1 MINASDISPA
11 NEEPEA
17 STPAASS
24 PDNSVASSPQ
34 ADLFGGDPHGIEAL
48 CAALGSYMSDEHVAL
63 IRAAYV
69 LGADA
74 HSEQY
79 RRSGEAYISH
89 PVAVARILAEMHMD
103 WQTIAAAILH
113 DVLEDCDVEKDVL
126 IGEFGETVADLVD
139 GVTKITKLKDKSKK
153 RQEAEN
159 FSKMLLAMNNDI
171 RVIVIKLADR
181 LHNMRTMDS
190 LPREKQSRKSL
201 ETLEIYA
208 PIANRMGMNS
218 MRTELEDLSFKYIH
232 PMRYKGIKSA
242 MDRTRESREVIVGIV
257 VEELQKVLSEMGI
270 EAKVE
275 GRNKH
280 LYGVYSKLRSKIYRK
295 SREGI
300 SRREDILSHVND
312 LYAVRVVVEDPY
324 DCYKVLG
331 IAHNRF
337 RPVLARF
344 KDYIAIPKSNGY
356 QSLHTG
362 FIGPNNKPF
371 ELQIRT
377 NEMHRHAQ
385 SGIAAH
391 WAYKTDKQ
399 ASAAQNRAHKWLH
412 NMIEMRERADD
423 SVEFLEEA
431 KIDLFPHEVYVFTP
445 KGKIFRLP
453 KGATAVDFAYA
464 IHTQTGFRCYGVRID
479 GKRKLLHTQLESGQT
494 VQILTDENAH
504 PDPAWLQFV
513 TTGRARSQ
521 IRAYTKKLE
530 TSDATRLGKG
540 LLDKAL
546 AVHSLRISD
555 FSEPLIVEVLGDIQL
570 LSLADLYV
578 EIGTGNRL
586 APLIAKR
593 LLDKYTVDHPETKSR
608 YISSTFRKA
617 LASRKS
623 RRQPLQIKGTEGMAI
638 NIASCCKPIPGDPVT
653 GFLSAGRGLV
663 IHQNKCRVLASH
675 ADQPERWITTEW
687 ADDNPTRYA
696 SRLVIHS
703 SNQRGMLGKVGT
715 AVSNSEADVENVTFE
730 EREGSRSVISLDV
743 LIRDRVHLAEV
754 MRAIK
759 NISTVKTVTR
769 AKG

>member
-1 MINASDISPA
+1 MINPSDIPDV
-11 NEEPEA
+11 NEHPPTDSFDVIPTED
-17 STPAASS
+17 SAAT
-24 PDNSVASSPQ
+24 SPQ
-34 ADLFGGDPHGIEAL
+34 PDMFGGDPHGIESL
-48 CAALGSYMSDEHVAL
+48 SAALSTYMSEEHVASV
-63 IRAAYV
+63 RAAYA

-74 HSEQY
+74 HRHQY

-113 DVLEDCDVEKDVL
+113 DVLEDCDVEKEVL
-126 IGEFGETVADLVD
+126 VEAFGETVADLVD

-232 PMRYKGIKSA
+232 PMRYAGIKSA
-242 MDRTRESREVIVGIV
+242 MDRTRESREVIVAIV
-257 VEELQKVLSEMGI
+257 IEELQKALAEMGI
-270 EAKVE
+270 EATVE

-295 SREGI
+295 TREG
-300 SRREDILSHVND
+300 SRKKEDILSHVND
-312 LYAVRVVVEDPY
+312 LYAVRVIVEDTY

-331 IAHNRF
+331 ISHNRF
-337 RPVLARF
+337 RPVMARF
-344 KDYIAIPKSNGY
+344 KDYIAIPKLNGY

-377 NEMHRHAQ
+377 TAMHQHAQ

-399 ASAAQNRAHKWLH
+399 ASAAQSRAHKWLS
-412 NMIEMRERADD
+412 NMIEMRERSDD
-423 SVEFLEEA
+423 SLEFLEEA

-445 KGKIFRLP
+445 KGKIIRLP

-464 IHTQTGFRCYGVRID
+464 IHSETGFRCYGVRID
-479 GKRKLLHTQLESGQT
+479 GKRRLLNSPLESGQT
-494 VQILTDENAH
+494 VQVLTDENAH

-513 TTGRARSQ
+513 TTGKARSQ
-521 IRAYTKKLE
+521 IRSYTKKLA

-546 AVHSLRISD
+546 SVHSLSFSD
-555 FSEPLIVEVLGDIQL
+555 FSEEMIVEVLKDIQI
-570 LSLADLYV
+570 LSIAELYV

-593 LLDKYTVDHPETKSR
+593 LLDKYSVDHEAPKS
-608 YISSTFRKA
+608 SSFTSTFRKA
-617 LASRKS
+617 MATRKS
-623 RRQPLQIKGTEGMAI
+623 RRQPLQIKGTEGMALG
-638 NIASCCKPIPGDPVT
+638 IATCCKPIPGDPIT
-653 GFLSAGRGLV
+653 GFLSSGRGLV
-663 IHQNKCRVLASH
+663 IHQSKCRILAAQSG
-675 ADQPERWITTEW
+675 QPERWISTEW
-687 ADDNPTRYA
+687 AEDNPTRY
-696 SRLVIHS
+696 SSKLIIIS
-703 SNQRGMLGKVGT
+703 SNQRGLLGAVGT
-715 AVSNSEADVENVTFE
+715 AVSNSEADVENVEFV
-730 EREGSRSVISLDV
+730 EREGNRSVISLDV
-743 LIRDRVHLAEV
+743 LIRDRVHLADV

-759 NISTVKTVTR
+759 NVSTVKSVTR

>member
-1 MINASDISPA
+1 MTNASDIPNA
-11 NEEPEA
+11 TDQLPVNLPEGGTTEDR
-17 STPAASS
+17 S
-24 PDNSVASSPQ
+24 ASSPQ
-34 ADLFGGDPHGIEAL
+34 SDMFGGDPHGIESL
-48 CAALGSYMSDEHVAL
+48 SAALSSYMSDEHVSS
-63 IRAAYV
+63 IRAAYA

-74 HSEQY
+74 HRHQY

-113 DVLEDCDVEKDVL
+113 DVLEDCEVEKEVL
-126 IGEFGETVADLVD
+126 IEGFGETVADLVD

-159 FSKMLLAMNNDI
+159 FSKMLLAMNSDI

-232 PMRYKGIKSA
+232 PMRYAGIKSA
-242 MDRTRESREVIVGIV
+242 MERTRESREVIIGIV
-257 VEELQKVLSEMGI
+257 IEELQKALAEEGI
-270 EAKVE
+270 EATVE

-295 SREGI
+295 ARDGI
-300 SRREDILSHVND
+300 SLREDILSHVND
-312 LYAVRVVVEDPY
+312 LYAVRVIVEDSH

-337 RPVLARF
+337 RPVMARF

-362 FIGPNNKPF
+362 FIGPNSKPF

-377 NEMHRHAQ
+377 TNMHRHAQ

-399 ASAAQNRAHKWLH
+399 ASAAQRRAHKWLN
-412 NMIEMRERADD
+412 NMIEMRERSED
-423 SVEFLEEA
+423 SLEFLQEA

-445 KGKIFRLP
+445 KGKIIRLP

-479 GKRKLLHTQLESGQT
+479 GKRRLLNSQLESGQT
-494 VQILTDENAH
+494 VQVLTDENAH

-521 IRAYTKKLE
+521 IRSYTKKLAS
-530 TSDATRLGKG
+530 SDANRLGKG

-546 AVHSLRISD
+546 TVHSLSLSD
-555 FSEPLIVEVLGDIQL
+555 FSDELITEVLSDIQVP
-570 LSLADLYV
+570 SVADLYID
-578 EIGTGNRL
+578 IGTGNRL

-593 LLDKYTVDHPETKSR
+593 LLDKYSIDHRAPKSA
-608 YISSTFRKA
+608 YLSSAFRKA
-617 LASRKS
+617 LATRKS
-623 RRQPLQIKGTEGMAI
+623 RRQPLQVKGTEGMAI
-638 NIASCCKPIPGDPVT
+638 GIATCCTPIPGDPIT
-653 GFLSAGRGLV
+653 GFLSAGSGLV
-663 IHQNKCRVLASH
+663 IHQSKCRVLAGQ
-675 ADQPERWITTEW
+675 AAQPERWIATEW
-687 ADDNPTRYA
+687 ADDNPTLY
-696 SRLVIHS
+696 STKLIIHS
-703 SNQRGMLGKVGT
+703 SNQRGMLGEVGT
-715 AVSNSEADVENVTFE
+715 AVSNAEADVENVEFV
-730 EREGSRSVISLDV
+730 EREGSRSVISLEV

-754 MRAIK
+754 LRAIK
-759 NISTVKTVTR
+759 NVSTVKSVTR

>member
-1 MINASDISPA
+1 MSISNQIPNANNLTA
-11 NEEPEA
+11 AAEA
-17 STPAASS
+17 ETSASQQH
-24 PDNSVASSPQ
+24 DM
-34 ADLFGGDPHGIEAL
+34 FGGDPHGIEAL
-48 CAALGSYMSDEHVAL
+48 CAALSSYMSEEHVATV
-63 IRAAYV
+63 RAAYV

-74 HSEQY
+74 HQNQY

-103 WQTIAAAILH
+103 WQTVAAAILH
-113 DVLEDCDVEKDVL
+113 DVLEDCDVEKEVL
-126 IGEFGETVADLVD
+126 IDLFGETVAELVD

-181 LHNMRTMDS
+181 LHNMRTMDA

-201 ETLEIYA
+201 ETIEIYA

-218 MRTELEDLSFKYIH
+218 IRTELEDLAFKYIH

-242 MDRTRESREVIVGIV
+242 MDRTRDSREVIVAIAI
-257 VEELQKVLSEMGI
+257 EELQKILAEHGI
-270 EAKVE
+270 EAEIE

-295 SREGI
+295 AREGG
-300 SRREDILSHVND
+300 SSREDILSHVND
-312 LYAVRVVVEDPY
+312 LYAVRVIIDETY

-331 IAHNRF
+331 IVHNRF

-371 ELQIRT
+371 ELQVRT
-377 NEMHRHAQ
+377 KEMHRHAQ

-399 ASAAQNRAHKWLH
+399 ASAAQSRAHKWLS

-445 KGKIFRLP
+445 KGKIIRLP

-464 IHTQTGFRCYGVRID
+464 IHTETGFRCYGVRID
-479 GKRKLLHTQLESGQT
+479 GKRRLLSTQLESGQT
-494 VQILTDENAH
+494 VQILSDENAH

-521 IRAYTKKLE
+521 IRSYTKKLA
-530 TSDATRLGKG
+530 TTDATRLGKG

-546 AVHSLRISD
+546 TVHSLSMSD
-555 FSEPLIVEVLGDIQL
+555 LSEELIADVLKDIQV
-570 LSLADLYV
+570 LSIADLYI
-578 EIGTGNRL
+578 ELGTGNRL

-593 LLDKYTVDHPETKSR
+593 LMDKYSLNNPAPKSS
-608 YISSTFRKA
+608 YLPSSFRKA
-617 LASRKS
+617 LESRKS
-623 RRQPLQIKGTEGMAI
+623 RRLPLQIKGTEGMAVS
-638 NIASCCKPIPGDPVT
+638 IASCCKPIPGDPIT
-653 GFLSAGRGLV
+653 GFLSVGRGLV
-663 IHQNKCRVLASH
+663 IHQNKCRVLAGQ
-675 ADQPERWITTEW
+675 AAQPERWITTEW
-687 ADDNPTRYA
+687 ADDNPTQYS
-696 SRLVIHS
+696 SRLIIHAT
-703 SNQRGMLGKVGT
+703 NQRGMLGMVGT
-715 AVSNSEADVENVTFE
+715 AVASVEADVENVNFDD
-730 EREGSRSVISLDV
+730 REGNRSVIALDV
-743 LIRDRVHLAEV
+743 LIRNRVHLADV
-754 MRAIK
+754 MRAVK

>member
-1 MINASDISPA
+1 MSNHSEIHSA
-11 NEEPEA
+11 NDEP
-17 STPAASS
+17 PAAPAVADVADDSS
-24 PDNSVASSPQ
+24 ASSPQ
-34 ADLFGGDPHGIEAL
+34 PDMFGGDPHGIESL
-48 CAALGSYMSDEHVAL
+48 SAALSTYMSDEHVAS
-63 IRAAYV
+63 IRAAYA

-74 HSEQY
+74 HRNQY

-113 DVLEDCDVEKDVL
+113 DVLEDCDVEKQVL
-126 IGEFGETVADLVD
+126 AEQFGETVADLVD

-232 PMRYKGIKSA
+232 PLRYASIKSA
-242 MDRTRESREVIVGIV
+242 MDRTQESREVIVGIV
-257 VEELQKVLSEMGI
+257 IEELQKALTKMGV
-270 EAKVE
+270 EATVE

-280 LYGVYSKLRSKIYRK
+280 LYGIYSKLRSKIYRK
-295 SREGI
+295 AREGI
-300 SRREDILSHVND
+300 SRKEPILSHVND
-312 LYAVRVVVEDPY
+312 LYAVRVVVDDTY

-337 RPVLARF
+337 RPVMARF
-344 KDYIAIPKSNGY
+344 KDYIAIPKLNGY

-377 NEMHRHAQ
+377 TAMHRHAQ

-399 ASAAQNRAHKWLH
+399 ASAAQSRAHKWLS
-412 NMIEMRERADD
+412 NMIEMRERSED
-423 SVEFLEEA
+423 SLEFLEEA

-445 KGKIFRLP
+445 KGKIIRLP

-464 IHTQTGFRCYGVRID
+464 IHSQTGFRCYGVRID
-479 GKRKLLHTQLESGQT
+479 GKRRLLNSQLESGQT
-494 VQILTDENAH
+494 VAILTDENAH

-513 TTGRARSQ
+513 TTGKARSQ
-521 IRAYTKKLE
+521 IRSYTKKLA

-546 AVHSLRISD
+546 TVHSLTISD
-555 FSEPLIVEVLGDIQL
+555 FSEELIVAVLSDIQV
-570 LSLADLYV
+570 LSLAELYI

-593 LLDKYTVDHPETKSR
+593 LLDKYTVDHDAPKGR
-608 YISSTFRKA
+608 YLSSAFRKA
-617 LASRKS
+617 LAARKS
-623 RRQPLQIKGTEGMAI
+623 RRQPLQIKGTEGMAVG
-638 NIASCCKPIPGDPVT
+638 IATCCKPIPGDPIT

-663 IHQNKCRVLASH
+663 IHQHKCRVLAGQ
-675 ADQPERWITTEW
+675 AAQPERWIAAEW
-687 ADDNPTRYA
+687 AEDNPTLY
-696 SRLVIHS
+696 SSKLLIHS
-703 SNQRGMLGKVGT
+703 SNQRGMLGEVGT
-715 AVSNSEADVENVTFE
+715 AVSNAEADVENVEFT

-754 MRAIK
+754 MRGIK
-759 NISTVKTVTR
+759 NISTVKSVTR

>member
-1 MINASDISPA
+1 MNTPS
-11 NEEPEA
+11 
-17 STPAASS
+17 STPSDTTSLDAADAGPAADDSELA
-24 PDNSVASSPQ
+24 NSPQ
-34 ADLFGGDPHGIEAL
+34 PDMFGGDPHGIEAL
-48 CAALGSYMSDEHVAL
+48 CAVLSTYMAEEHVASV
-63 IRAAYV
+63 RAAYV

-74 HSEQY
+74 HRHQY

-113 DVLEDCDVEKDVL
+113 DVLEDCDIEKHVL
-126 IGEFGETVADLVD
+126 IDEFGETVADLVD

-201 ETLEIYA
+201 ETIEIYA

-232 PMRYKGIKSA
+232 PLRYNGIKSA
-242 MDRTRESREVIVGIV
+242 MDRTRESREVIMGIV
-257 VEELQKVLSEMGI
+257 IEELQKTLE
-270 EAKVE
+270 EAGLEATVE

-295 SREGI
+295 AQEGI
-300 SRREDILSHVND
+300 SRKEDILSHVND
-312 LYAVRVVVEDPY
+312 LYAVRVVVEDTY
-324 DCYKVLG
+324 DCYKAMG

-337 RPVLARF
+337 RPVLSRF

-377 NEMHRHAQ
+377 ADMHRHAQ

-391 WAYKTDKQ
+391 WAYKTDEQ
-399 ASAAQNRAHKWLH
+399 ASAAQRRAHKWLH

-423 SVEFLEEA
+423 SLEFLEEA
-431 KIDLFPHEVYVFTP
+431 KIDLFPHEVYVFSP

-479 GKRKLLHTQLESGQT
+479 GKRRLLSTPLESGQT

-521 IRAYTKKLE
+521 IRSYTKKLA

-546 AVHSLRISD
+546 AIHSMKMSD
-555 FSEPLIVEVLGDIQL
+555 FSDELIVDVLSDIQL
-570 LSLADLYV
+570 LSVADLFV

-593 LLDKYTVDHPETKSR
+593 LIDKYAIDHNTP
-608 YISSTFRKA
+608 SSTLPGRFRKA

-623 RRQPLQIKGTEGMAI
+623 RKQPLQIKGTEGMAI
-638 NIASCCKPIPGDPVT
+638 TIATCCKPIPGDPIT

-663 IHQNKCRVLASH
+663 IHQSKCRILASH
-675 ADQPERWITTEW
+675 SDQPERWITTEW

-696 SRLVIHS
+696 AQLQIHT
-703 SNQRGMLGKVGT
+703 SNQRGLLGRVGT
-715 AVSNSEADVENVTFE
+715 AVSQSEADVDNVTFE
-730 EREGSRSVISLDV
+730 EREGNRSVISLDV
-743 LIRDRVHLAEV
+743 LVRNRVHLADV